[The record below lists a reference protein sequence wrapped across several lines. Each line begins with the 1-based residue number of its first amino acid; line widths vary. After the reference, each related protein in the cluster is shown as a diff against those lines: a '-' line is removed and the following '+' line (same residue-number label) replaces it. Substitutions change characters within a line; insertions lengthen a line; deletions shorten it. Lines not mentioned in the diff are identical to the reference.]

1 MSERG
6 RDFISLISPDLPAYG
21 AYVTV
26 GRAVSLSEWYELWG
40 TMHKEDMPRTERE
53 YAQRSKTIHR
63 TTNLVLPPLE
73 RSCKE
78 PWHKSLSD

>member
-6 RDFISLISPDLPAYG
+6 RDFISLISPDLSAYG

-40 TMHKEDMPRTERE
+40 MMHKEDMPRTERE
-53 YAQRSKTIHR
+53 YA
-63 TTNLVLPPLE
+63 
-73 RSCKE
+73 
-78 PWHKSLSD
+78 